1 MTTRK
6 YRFDQKE
13 IKNELTRFENTEI
26 MEEKGYARVTGQER
40 ITTTVFL
47 FDTPI
52 VSFYYDNEKNERGN
66 RMAHIELTSGGHN
79 TPLTKRRINQVA
91 KFYGLG
97 FHVSQHKSKWY
108 TALMNNITG
117 LQYLK
122 WVTFD
127 PAFDHS
133 LGRLFDMKGLTYC
146 GFSIAPSESV
156 LSFDK

>member
-52 VSFYYDNEKNERGN
+52 VSFYYDNEKN
-66 RMAHIELTSGGHN
+66 
-79 TPLTKRRINQVA
+79 
-91 KFYGLG
+91 
-97 FHVSQHKSKWY
+97 
-108 TALMNNITG
+108 
-117 LQYLK
+117 
-122 WVTFD
+122 
-127 PAFDHS
+127 
-133 LGRLFDMKGLTYC
+133 
-146 GFSIAPSESV
+146 
-156 LSFDK
+156 